1 MYVTD
6 LEMAKF
12 FNNFARGINQEI
24 STEEAIKIFK
34 KKGDSRY
41 FSLIYMRVYKAINL
55 LALRFNS
62 AYLTKEDIQSHCL
75 EKLLESINKWDKTKS
90 NKFITFYYNN
100 VRNLL
105 YVLVHQKYFR
115 DLNRSWI
122 NFTDYLKD
130 ETYERE
136 GNVLEFLTVPDEQD
150 PLEKINFN
158 SGLLTNDQNKIVD
171 FILKHNFRNT
181 SDICNCLGINK
192 KYLRRNIAEM
202 QKVLRDF

>member
-1 MYVTD
+1 MPFKNSIT
-6 LEMAKF
+6 F
-12 FNNFARGINQEI
+12 FPDIF
-24 STEEAIKIFK
+24 STTSVEYRE
-34 KKGDSRY
+34 
-41 FSLIYMRVYKAINL
+41 
-55 LALRFNS
+55 
-62 AYLTKEDIQSHCL
+62 
-75 EKLLESINKWDKTKS
+75 S

-150 PLEKINFN
+150 PLEKVNFN

-181 SDICNCLGINK
+181 SDICNCLGISK

>member
-24 STEEAIKIFK
+24 STEEAVKIFK
-34 KKGDSRY
+34 RKGDSRY
-41 FSLIYMRVYKAINL
+41 FALIYMRVYKAINL

-90 NKFITFYYNN
+90 NKFITFFYNN

-136 GNVLEFLTVPDEQD
+136 SSVLEFLTIPEEQD

-158 SGLLTNDQNKIVD
+158 SGLLTNDQNKVVD
-171 FILKHNFRNT
+171 FILKHNFKYN
-181 SDICNCLGINK
+181 SDICNCLGISNK
-192 KYLRRNIAEM
+192 DLRRNIKEIG
-202 QKVLRDF
+202 KVLRDF